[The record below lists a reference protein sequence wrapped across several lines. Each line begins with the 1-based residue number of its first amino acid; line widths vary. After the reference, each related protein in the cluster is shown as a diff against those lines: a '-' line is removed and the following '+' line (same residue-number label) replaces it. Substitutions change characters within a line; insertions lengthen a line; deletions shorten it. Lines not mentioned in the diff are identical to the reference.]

1 MKGSMDRRVLV
12 CTSFAACL
20 APTLLLRLLS
30 DSNFPSSPST
40 TSPLFQNTVRH
51 TLSLNPTFQNVRPF
65 QSGFEKSQR
74 NERSTRITHRLG
86 PNCPSCFSFQVPRPY
101 PASGKGGLWKIDP
114 QVSTPSIEPRR
125 GSEELARGTVELTF
139 VPPSFLPP
147 SGVLLPGPRELHSK
161 ARQEEEQEAKADW
174 SFH

>member
-1 MKGSMDRRVLV
+1 VIHFLGREKVWGMKGSMDRRLLV

-65 QSGFEKSQR
+65 QSGFGKSQR

-86 PNCPSCFSFQVPRPY
+86 PNCPSCFAFRSRFLDRTQLLEKEV
-101 PASGKGGLWKIDP
+101 SGR
-114 QVSTPSIEPRR
+114 SILK
-125 GSEELARGTVELTF
+125 S
-139 VPPSFLPP
+139 
-147 SGVLLPGPRELHSK
+147 VLLPSSHDAAVKS
-161 ARQEEEQEAKADW
+161 
-174 SFH
+174 